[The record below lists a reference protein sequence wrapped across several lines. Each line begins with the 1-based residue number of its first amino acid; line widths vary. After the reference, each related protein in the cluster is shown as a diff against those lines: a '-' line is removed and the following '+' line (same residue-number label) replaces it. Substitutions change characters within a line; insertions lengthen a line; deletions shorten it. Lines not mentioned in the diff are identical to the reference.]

1 MAVVGG
7 SLKHTR
13 SLLLRDP
20 RKPPRAHGGELD
32 DHLSIL
38 RPDEVRCTL
47 WLGEECARRIRRHPQ
62 LLCRQVSNGRP

>member
-32 DHLSIL
+32 DGL
-38 RPDEVRCTL
+38 D
-47 WLGEECARRIRRHPQ
+47 WRRG
-62 LLCRQVSNGRP
+62 LF